1 MLVIDNNYAIAI
13 TELLHFLK
21 GFSDEELNKIPKEFM
36 NFFEENAD
44 KNYKC
49 NFDYNTDIEDL
60 HLKDETYGLIS
71 MICYNYWCET
81 PEEKKHYLDLL
92 NECEKEYQKQISEKY
107 NPDKLF
113 NKNEYKYDVKKSLE
127 ITKCSNEKWYK
138 KILSFLK
145 GLRNKKN

>member
-21 GFSDEELNKIPKEFM
+21 GFSDEELNKIPKELM

-81 PEEKKHYLDLL
+81 PEEKKQYLDLL
-92 NECEKEYQKQISEKY
+92 NESEKEYQKHISEKY
-107 NPDKLF
+107 NLDKLF
-113 NKNEYKYDVKKSLE
+113 ANKVSRHDEKTQLAMVKYDK
-127 ITKCSNEKWYK
+127 EKWYK
-138 KILSFLK
+138 KILMFLK
-145 GLRNKKN
+145 RFLHK

>member
-21 GFSDEELNKIPKEFM
+21 GFSDEELNKIPKELM

-49 NFDYNTDIEDL
+49 NFDYNANIEDL
-60 HLKDETYGLIS
+60 QLRDETYGLIS

-92 NECEKEYQKQISEKY
+92 NESEKEYQKHISEKY
-107 NPDKLF
+107 KPDKLF
-113 NKNEYKYDVKKSLE
+113 ANKVSRHDEKTQLAMVKYDK
-127 ITKCSNEKWYK
+127 EKWYK
-138 KILSFLK
+138 KILMFLK
-145 GLRNKKN
+145 RLLHK